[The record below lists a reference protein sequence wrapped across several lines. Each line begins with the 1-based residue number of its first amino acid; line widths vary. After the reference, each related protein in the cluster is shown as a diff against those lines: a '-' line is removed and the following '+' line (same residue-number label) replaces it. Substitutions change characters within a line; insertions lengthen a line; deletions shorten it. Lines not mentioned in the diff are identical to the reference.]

1 MLAGISL
8 ANKCQLLFG
17 CAVVLILAAAL
28 SVPWVRTRLMVEDF
42 QIELARQV
50 ADAWMADRIQL
61 GTLTPA
67 GIFPGALDVDA
78 LESETEHDANGDGQA
93 EVGRIPALRM
103 SFVWVEDLDPDD
115 PDRPFLAEAYRRF
128 RADPTETEYATTVQ
142 IGDHTVYRYARAIH
156 ESEMR
161 QLRDASVSVFS
172 GPVFEPQI
180 ANPLRAMLIVDRTT
194 QFAESQLLR
203 S

>member
-28 SVPWVRTRLMVEDF
+28 SVPWVRTRLLVDDF

-103 SFVWVEDLDPDD
+103 SFVWVEDLDPAD
-115 PDRPFLAEAYRRF
+115 PDRPFLAEAYHRF
-128 RADPTETEYATTVQ
+128 RADPTETDGCSLAISPAISPTLCVLLVASSSWIMMRFLRV
-142 IGDHTVYRYARAIH
+142 IG
-156 ESEMR
+156 
-161 QLRDASVSVFS
+161 
-172 GPVFEPQI
+172 
-180 ANPLRAMLIVDRTT
+180 
-194 QFAESQLLR
+194 
-203 S
+203 